1 MTSKRLKRILRVRK
15 LIETTRA
22 ADLAQSRSDLDAAR
36 RELDDAGKRLDAHDE
51 AVGKMNLDPA
61 LEDSAT
67 LYRKRLAEG
76 RRESA
81 SEVDTQVDLVEEHRA
96 EVESAYRGRRLMEN
110 LHDRVRAR
118 ELQNAFSEEAKA
130 HDALA
135 LAAYVRNGGTDR

>member
-1 MTSKRLKRILRVRK
+1 VTSKRLKRILRVRK

-81 SEVDTQVDLVEEHRA
+81 TEVEQQVDLVEEHRA

-118 ELQNAFSEEAKA
+118 ELQSEAGAEAKSQ
-130 HDALA
+130 DALA
-135 LAAYVRNGGTDR
+135 IAAYSRKGNSGR